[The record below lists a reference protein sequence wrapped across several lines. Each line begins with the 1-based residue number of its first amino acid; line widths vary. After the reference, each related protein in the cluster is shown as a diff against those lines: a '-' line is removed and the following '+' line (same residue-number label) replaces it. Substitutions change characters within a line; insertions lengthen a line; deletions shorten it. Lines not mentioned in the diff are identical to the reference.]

1 MSLFK
6 KSIINFNFFVIIF
19 LRIVLKNFLIIKKKI
34 EAAKEFVNATI
45 KVAKNGPNIYPA
57 KRITGDIKPNKKTQ
71 INTPKE
77 KIKINKIL
85 FLK

>member
-6 KSIINFNFFVIIF
+6 KSIINFIFLVIIF
-19 LRIVLKNFLIIKKKI
+19 LRMVLKNFLIIKKKI

-45 KVAKNGPNIYPA
+45 KVAKNGPNIYPP
-57 KRITGDIKPNKKTQ
+57 KRTTGDIIPNKKTQ

-77 KIKINKIL
+77 KIKINEIL